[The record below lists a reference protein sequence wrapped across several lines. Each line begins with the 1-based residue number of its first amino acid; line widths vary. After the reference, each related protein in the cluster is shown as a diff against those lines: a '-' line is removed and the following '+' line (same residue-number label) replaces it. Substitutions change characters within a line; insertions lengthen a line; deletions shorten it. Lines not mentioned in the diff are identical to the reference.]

1 LVSPQKASAQ
11 SRAQADD
18 ALLKQAYVF
27 QQAKRLDEAQDLCLR
42 VLERTPNHPL
52 ALYIL
57 GTVYLG
63 YDDEMALRCF
73 ARAVGEEPKNPYY
86 HLSLGEA
93 YVKVSEYSPAIK

>member
-1 LVSPQKASAQ
+1 MNLQKGNAQ

-18 ALLKQAYVF
+18 ALLKQAYVL

-42 VLERTPNHPL
+42 VLTRTPNHPL

-57 GTVYLG
+57 GTLYLG
-63 YDDEMALRCF
+63 YDDEMALRYF

-86 HLSLGEA
+86 ESGGAKLVHGSGGIVPLRA
-93 YVKVSEYSPAIK
+93 A